1 VNAWIQDIT
10 VTIGFVVAMVIVAG
24 IGHVYIGDAADSL
37 KRFRDRLG
45 RCYNRFEQP
54 SRDLLGE
61 RAEKYRWPLAVVVW
75 ATTIAIGLLF
85 LPDSHG

>member
-24 IGHVYIGDAADSL
+24 IAHVYIGDAADSL
-37 KRFRDRLG
+37 NRFRDRLG

-54 SRDLLGE
+54 VAFQHLNSTVSA
-61 RAEKYRWPLAVVVW
+61 AETRRY
-75 ATTIAIGLLF
+75 G
-85 LPDSHG
+85 SSS